1 MEVYNF
7 EVLYSSIKLEPACI
21 LLYHLLLENILEE
34 ADPVILRDLCHLL
47 IHEAYFEF
55 NSEYFKQAAGVST
68 GSPLAGV
75 LASGLP
81 VRKKE
86 CELFQILLLTVK
98 LYRRYIDDIIIIIR
112 K

>member
-7 EVLYSSIKLEPACI
+7 EALYSSIKLEPACI

-55 NSEYFKQAAGVST
+55 NGEYFKQAAGVSI

-75 LASGLP
+75 LAELV

-98 LYRRYIDDIIIIIR
+98 LYRRYIDDIIIIIII